1 MKIDFRAAWMKDFD
15 GCWRVIDGA
24 RHQMIA
30 SGRHQWTN
38 DYPSKEDIKNDL
50 NNGNAYVLTVD
61 ERIAVYGAV
70 ILNGEPRYEFLDGKW
85 ITYGNYYV
93 IHRFA
98 TLPELQRE
106 GFAKIFLQKTNS
118 LCEMEHVPSIKVDT
132 NFDNLPMI
140 NLLSSLG
147 FCICGN
153 VNYGER
159 GSRFAFEKVTI
170 PPSAQ

>member
-24 RHQMIA
+24 RQQMIA

-85 ITYGNYYV
+85 MTYGNYYV

-118 LCEMEHVPSIKVDT
+118 LCEMEHIPSIKVDT